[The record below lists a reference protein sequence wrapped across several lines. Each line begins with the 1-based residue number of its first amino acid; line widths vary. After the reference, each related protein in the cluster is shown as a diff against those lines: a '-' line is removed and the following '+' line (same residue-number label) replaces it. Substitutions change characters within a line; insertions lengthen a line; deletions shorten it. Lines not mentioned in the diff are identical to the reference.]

1 MLKTAGR
8 AVNDLLVVLC
18 LHEVELLLD
27 AVAVL
32 DNCEFERRRL
42 LLWRTLA
49 IRTQKKNTHK
59 TINER
64 LSGVRRR
71 TRRQSDTHTD
81 RSSATRERNPWAT
94 RLKLSYSTAASSW
107 HRFKARPFND
117 PQQSERAEQR
127 ARFIHSSA
135 GCGNSPSWQQSCAND
150 DTQTLCVNRVAS
162 RECAGRCVCVFYV
175 LFYKFITCDT
185 SAHV

>member
-49 IRTQKKNTHK
+49 IRTQKKK
-59 TINER
+59 
-64 LSGVRRR
+64 
-71 TRRQSDTHTD
+71 HTQ
-81 RSSATRERNPWAT
+81 N
-94 RLKLSYSTAASSW
+94 Y
-107 HRFKARPFND
+107 
-117 PQQSERAEQR
+117 
-127 ARFIHSSA
+127 
-135 GCGNSPSWQQSCAND
+135 
-150 DTQTLCVNRVAS
+150 
-162 RECAGRCVCVFYV
+162 
-175 LFYKFITCDT
+175 
-185 SAHV
+185 